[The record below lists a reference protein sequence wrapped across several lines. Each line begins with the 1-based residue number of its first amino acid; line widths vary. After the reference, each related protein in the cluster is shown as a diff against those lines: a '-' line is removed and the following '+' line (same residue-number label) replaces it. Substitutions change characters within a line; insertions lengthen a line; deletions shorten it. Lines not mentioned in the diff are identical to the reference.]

1 MVDRT
6 IRGTVDRIS
15 PEAPVPVIDIKE
27 KSHTPGGAGNVA
39 NNLSALGASPT
50 LVSVRG
56 DDAIGKQIAEE
67 LEDVDV
73 NTSGLFIDFERPT
86 TTKTRVVAGQQQL
99 VRLDQEKRLPLSKNV
114 VSALQSYLR
123 KTISKHKAV
132 ILSDYGKGVI
142 CPPIIKYAIS
152 EAHKQGVFISVD
164 PKIEHFFLYRG
175 VDCLTP
181 NTKESIEG
189 MRVLPA
195 PRSDEEM
202 VSLGKKIVKKLN
214 TRSLLLTRGEK
225 GMMIFEKGGRVQT
238 LPAHAR
244 EVFDV
249 TGAGD
254 TVISVFSLARAV
266 GAPLFEAAALA
277 NYAASIVVGKLGTQ
291 VATKDELTR
300 LLRGI

>member
-1 MVDRT
+1 M
-6 IRGTVDRIS
+6 
-15 PEAPVPVIDIKE
+15 
-27 KSHTPGGAGNVA
+27 GARP
-39 NNLSALGASPT
+39 S

-56 DDAIGKQIAEE
+56 DDAIGKQIMDE
-67 LEDVDV
+67 LDDSGI

-114 VSALQSYLR
+114 VNALQAHLR
-123 KTISKHKAV
+123 TALPKNKAV
-132 ILSDYGKGVI
+132 IMSDYGKGVI
-142 CPPIIKYAIS
+142 CPPIIKFAIGQ
-152 EAHKQGVFISVD
+152 AQKHGVFISVD

-195 PRSDEEM
+195 PKTDDEM
-202 VSLGKKIVKKLN
+202 VSLGKKIVKKLQAK
-214 TRSLLLTRGEK
+214 SLLLTRGEK
-225 GMMIFEKGGRVQT
+225 GMLIFEKSGGVNA

-291 VATKDELTR
+291 VATNDELSD
-300 LLRGI
+300 LLRGL